1 MGLKIL
7 LGGAKMQEIRGF
19 ARRLNDILLATQ
31 LTSYDDVKKLLEK
44 LQADIAD
51 YLRAHGIGSPE
62 ETIAARQLYIV
73 TKWMANNPAFV
84 VDFYFRIL
92 FLAISDVLKQKAIGR
107 EVPLEVIEEAVQ
119 IAEQAKD
126 AILWSPAVF
135 QHTRGGVLQLTQGI
149 SQVIRQVETDKEE
162 RRLLNRIKRLLEPI
176 MRMSASEVPI
186 QVSLVEL
193 LFAHVPVKIDRDG
206 AVEFMN
212 LFKKL
217 SERVDTSAPFY
228 RQILSRPVFKGIERP
243 IVEDLDVWRHYWS
256 LLVSYAND
264 QVTRWGWQS
273 LPPIDVIIYTG
284 TIVENIADSY
294 AYTLK
299 IRGAPPKFVINQP
312 LVKRGSS
319 PADVHLVV
327 HEVTPGHAFH
337 LTFMESVERK
347 AGETPV
353 GVAESIEKEFVFL
366 PIAPVAPF
374 YEGWATFAQWLFGLR
389 SGTARYN
396 YQWILEIQFYL
407 DRVNYLIGE
416 KQPDSIHFA
425 RLADPLQLSA
435 YFFGYL
441 MWRRFYREARD
452 DDELL
457 RHALYGRFPPMDPQG
472 GLWDLN
478 SELSQIL
485 DEIENIEKRGK
496 ISLEG

>member
-1 MGLKIL
+1 
-7 LGGAKMQEIRGF
+7 MQEIRRF
-19 ARRLNDILLATQ
+19 AQRLNDILLTTQ
-31 LTSYDDVKKLLEK
+31 LMNYDDIKKLLER
-44 LQADIAD
+44 LQIDVAD
-51 YLRAHGIGSPE
+51 YLRSQGPGSLE
-62 ETIAARQLYIV
+62 ETIAARQLYVI
-73 TKWMANNPAFV
+73 TKWMVNNPAFII
-84 VDFYFRIL
+84 DFYFRIL
-92 FLAISDVLKQKAIGR
+92 FLAISDILKQKAIGKDI
-107 EVPLEVIEEAVQ
+107 PLEVVEDAAR
-119 IAEQAKD
+119 IAEQYRD
-126 AILWSPAVF
+126 VILWSPFVF
-135 QHTRGGVLQLTQGI
+135 QHTRGGVLQLIQGI
-149 SQVIRQVETDKEE
+149 NQVIRRTEMDKEE

-176 MRMSASEVPI
+176 TQMSASEVPI
-186 QVSLVEL
+186 RVSPAEL
-193 LFAHVPVKIDRDG
+193 LFAHVPVKIDRNN
-206 AVEFMN
+206 AVEFVN

-228 RQILSRPVFKGIERP
+228 RQILSRPLFGGIERP
-243 IVEDLDVWRHYWS
+243 IVEDMDVWRHYWS
-256 LLVSYAND
+256 LLISYAND

-273 LPPIDVIIYTG
+273 LPSIDVIIYTG
-284 TIVENIADSY
+284 TIVENVADSY

-299 IRGAPPKFVINQP
+299 VRGAPPKFVINQP
-312 LVKRGSS
+312 LVRRGSS

-337 LTFMESVERK
+337 LTFMEGIERR
-347 AGETPV
+347 AGEAPV
-353 GVAESIEKEFVFL
+353 SVIEAIEKEFVFL
-366 PIAPVAPF
+366 PIALAAPF

-396 YQWILEIQFYL
+396 YQWILEIQFYV

-457 RHALYGRFPPMDPQG
+457 RHALYGRFPPIDPQG

-496 ISLEG
+496 ISLE

>member
-1 MGLKIL
+1 
-7 LGGAKMQEIRGF
+7 MQEVREF
-19 ARRLNDILLATQ
+19 CRRLYDIVLSSQ
-31 LTSYDDVKKLLEK
+31 ITSYDDIRGQLSL
-44 LQADIAD
+44 LQANVAD
-51 YLRAHGIGSPE
+51 YLRSVPSA
-62 ETIAARQLYIV
+62 ETEKILAARQVYVV
-73 TKWMANNPAFV
+73 TKWMVSNPAFV

-92 FLAISDVLKQKAIGR
+92 FLAISDLLRRKAAGKEIPLPVL
-107 EVPLEVIEEAVQ
+107 EETVQ

-126 AILWSPAVF
+126 IILWSPYVF
-135 QHTRGGVLQLTQGI
+135 RHTRRGILQIIQGI
-149 SQVIRQVETDKEE
+149 SQVLRQVDIDKEE
-162 RRLLNRIKRLLEPI
+162 RRLFNRIRRLLEPVL
-176 MRMSASEVPI
+176 RMGAGEIPMQISPAD
-186 QVSLVEL
+186 L
-193 LFAHVPVKIDRDG
+193 LFAHLPVRLTREE
-206 AVEFMN
+206 VVRFLE
-212 LFKKL
+212 LVRRL
-217 SERVDTSAPFY
+217 SELADASASFY
-228 RQILSRPVFKGIERP
+228 RHVLGRPVFSEIERP
-243 IVEDLDVWRHYWS
+243 IIDNLDVWQHYWS
-256 LLVSYAND
+256 LLISYAND
-264 QVTRWGWQS
+264 QVTRWGWPD
-273 LPPIDVIIYTG
+273 LPAIDVVIYTG
-284 TIVENIADSY
+284 TLIENIADSY

-299 IRGAPPKFVINQP
+299 VRGAPPKFVINQP

-353 GVAESIEKEFVFL
+353 GVAENIEKEFVFL
-366 PIAPVAPF
+366 PIALAASF

-396 YQWILEIQFYL
+396 YQWILELQFYL
-407 DRVNYLIGE
+407 DRINYLIGE

-457 RHALYGRFPPMDPQG
+457 RHALYGRFPPIDPKG